1 MSAPP
6 PPAHNSAAPS
16 PVPAPAPGPGLTHTP
31 TPPPI
36 LNLNGLPRPPVPA
49 PAPGGPGPTTGIPV
63 PVPTAGMQTVRPL
76 NTVGAAAED
85 VGAGAPAQGTQQQ
98 PGQGQG
104 QGQVRPPIPG
114 VSGVSGGQFQRTF
127 PPSAPGTPSTAG
139 LGTRPPAPGPGPTA
153 STSAL
158 ASTAGPLGQPQAS
171 AGAGAGSNPRP
182 STTTTTTTTATG
194 AGAVAAAAAE
204 ENFWA
209 ARREEEMN
217 RRDRSLGEL
226 LVMLDGYEP
235 LVPEEVTEYF
245 LQKSGFDC
253 SDPRLKR
260 LLSLVSQKF
269 ISDLSK
275 DAFYY
280 SKLRVNGA
288 TGARGRPATGTD
300 KNRVVLTMDDLS
312 LALGEHGVNVKAP
325 DYCTFLLP

>member
-6 PPAHNSAAPS
+6 PSLPPSTQNSAAPS
-16 PVPAPAPGPGLTHTP
+16 PSPSPATATGAVTVPSHTP
-31 TPPPI
+31 TPPTA
-36 LNLNGLPRPPVPA
+36 LNGLPRAVPAAAAAAGTGGAGGPVGAGGAGAAQGMQAVRPLSGGTVIGAGAGVGAGAGGVRPVQAPQPGQA
-49 PAPGGPGPTTGIPV
+49 PAPGQARAPLPT
-63 PVPTAGMQTVRPL
+63 
-76 NTVGAAAED
+76 
-85 VGAGAPAQGTQQQ
+85 
-98 PGQGQG
+98 
-104 QGQVRPPIPG
+104 
-114 VSGVSGGQFQRTF
+114 GQFQRTF
-127 PPSAPGTPSTAG
+127 PPSTPSSTQGVGVPSASALATG
-139 LGTRPPAPGPGPTA
+139 ARPPAPSSAPSQPHPQAPAQAQGQAQAGGSGNANPGP
-153 STSAL
+153 STS
-158 ASTAGPLGQPQAS
+158 S
-171 AGAGAGSNPRP
+171 A
-182 STTTTTTTTATG
+182 
-194 AGAVAAAAAE
+194 E
-204 ENFWA
+204 DNFWA
-209 ARREEEMN
+209 ARREEEVR

-226 LVMLDGYEP
+226 LVMLDGYTP

-288 TGARGRPATGTD
+288 PGARGRPTTGTD

-325 DYCTFLLP
+325 DYYI

>member
-6 PPAHNSAAPS
+6 PSLPQSTQNSVAPPS
-16 PVPAPAPGPGLTHTP
+16 VPSHTP
-31 TPPPI
+31 TPPTA
-36 LNLNGLPRPPVPA
+36 LNGLPRPVP
-49 PAPGGPGPTTGIPV
+49 P
-63 PVPTAGMQTVRPL
+63 
-76 NTVGAAAED
+76 AAAGP
-85 VGAGAPAQGTQQQ
+85 VGAGANASIPGAAQGMQAVRPLSAGTVTGAGVGAGAGAGAGGVRPVQAPQPGQTPAQGQARA
-98 PGQGQG
+98 PL
-104 QGQVRPPIPG
+104 PA
-114 VSGVSGGQFQRTF
+114 GQFPRTF
-127 PPSAPGTPSTAG
+127 PPSTPSTQGVPSASG
-139 LGTRPPAPGPGPTA
+139 SATGARPPVPSSAP
-153 STSAL
+153 S
-158 ASTAGPLGQPQAS
+158 QPQAQGQ
-171 AGAGAGSNPRP
+171 AQGQAQVGGSGNANPGP
-182 STTTTTTTTATG
+182 STSS
-194 AGAVAAAAAE
+194 AE
-204 ENFWA
+204 DNFWA
-209 ARREEEMN
+209 ARREEEVR

-226 LVMLDGYEP
+226 LVMLDGYTP

-288 TGARGRPATGTD
+288 PGARGRPTTGTD

-325 DYCTFLLP
+325 DYYI

>member
-6 PPAHNSAAPS
+6 PSLPQSTQNSAAPS
-16 PVPAPAPGPGLTHTP
+16 PVPSHTP
-31 TPPPI
+31 TPPTA
-36 LNLNGLPRPPVPA
+36 LNGLPRPVP
-49 PAPGGPGPTTGIPV
+49 P
-63 PVPTAGMQTVRPL
+63 
-76 NTVGAAAED
+76 AAAGPAGPAGA
-85 VGAGAPAQGTQQQ
+85 VGAGAGVNASIPGAAQGMQA
-98 PGQGQG
+98 
-104 QGQVRPPIPG
+104 VRPLSAG
-114 VSGVSGGQFQRTF
+114 TVSGGGAGVGAGAGAGVGSVRAPLPAGQFQRTF
-127 PPSAPGTPSTAG
+127 PPSTPSTQGVPSASASASATG
-139 LGTRPPAPGPGPTA
+139 ARPPAPSSAPSLPHSQGQGQAQAGGGSGNANPGP
-153 STSAL
+153 STPSA
-158 ASTAGPLGQPQAS
+158 
-171 AGAGAGSNPRP
+171 
-182 STTTTTTTTATG
+182 
-194 AGAVAAAAAE
+194 E
-204 ENFWA
+204 DNFWA
-209 ARREEEMN
+209 ARREEEVR

-226 LVMLDGYEP
+226 LVMLDGYTP

-288 TGARGRPATGTD
+288 PGARGRPTTGTD

-325 DYCTFLLP
+325 DYYI